1 MSGLFGVR
9 HHNIDTSAN
18 KAGALASVGSEQELT
33 DVFTRNYNK
42 GYNAAAVVDYS
53 RYGRRWDKGALF
65 LPRSQGKLDRL
76 SSCPD

>member
-1 MSGLFGVR
+1 MFRVR
-9 HHNIDTSAN
+9 HHSIDTSAN
-18 KAGALASVGSEQELT
+18 KAGALALVGSEQEQT
-33 DVFTRNYNK
+33 DVLTRNYNK

-76 SSCPD
+76 SSCPN